1 MIAWASYPY
10 QGRVVLITG
19 AGTGIGRATARAF
32 LEQGASVAVLGRHP
46 EPLQEAVAGFDAER
60 VQVLVADVTDPHALA
75 GAVAAVVQ
83 RFGRLDVVVAN
94 AGTSEPSRI
103 DAFDDAAWERL
114 RSVNLDAVIH
124 LARLAVPLLR
134 ATHGNFVAI
143 SSIAGLRGDWGQFA
157 YNATKAAVNAL
168 VQSLA
173 LDLGADG
180 VRVNAIAPAFTVSR
194 LTQERLDDPVFSSR
208 LLDRLALD
216 RVAQPEDIARALLF
230 LASPDA
236 GYITGA
242 VIPVDGGTSASSGTP
257 RPVEQRARHLNA
269 EGSADTT
276 AAATA
281 SAAPSPW

>member
-1 MIAWASYPY
+1 MITWANYPY
-10 QGRVVLITG
+10 RGQVVLVTG

-46 EPLQEAVAGFDAER
+46 EPLQETVASFDGER
-60 VQVLVADVTDPHALA
+60 TQVLVVDVTDASLLEST
-75 GAVAAVVQ
+75 VNSVTE

-103 DAFDDAAWERL
+103 DTFGDDAWKHL
-114 RSVNLDAVIH
+114 RAVNLDAVIS
-124 LARLAVPLLR
+124 LARLTVPALR
-134 ATHGNFVAI
+134 ATRGNFVAI

-194 LTQERLDDPVFSSR
+194 LTQERLDDPAFSRR
-208 LLDRLALD
+208 LLERVALG
-216 RVAQPEDIARALLF
+216 RVAQPEDIARAVLF
-230 LASPDA
+230 VASPDA
-236 GYITGA
+236 GYITGT
-242 VIPVDGGTSASSGTP
+242 VLPVDGGTSASSGTP
-257 RPVEQRARHLNA
+257 RP
-269 EGSADTT
+269 
-276 AAATA
+276 
-281 SAAPSPW
+281 